1 MNKMIATIIFSL
13 FSFSAF
19 AATVDID
26 LSGATT
32 STLIDA
38 DGASF
43 SQTFTGQTA
52 SGSAIS
58 GSPIGPLSLTPSGT
72 IRVVSFDPGCTGCDS
87 GNSLLTPSSFQG
99 PLSILFDFNA
109 DSFSWVMGS
118 SVAGSNVAAD
128 LFSNSGSLINTVLIS
143 MLEGYNKYSISGLGA
158 FAGITFR
165 DNNDPAGVRYMDMS
179 YNSVVGVSEVPIP
192 AAAFMFAPALLGL
205 MGLRRRA
212 KNKVA

>member
-1 MNKMIATIIFSL
+1 
-13 FSFSAF
+13 
-19 AATVDID
+19 
-26 LSGATT
+26 
-32 STLIDA
+32 
-38 DGASF
+38 
-43 SQTFTGQTA
+43 
-52 SGSAIS
+52 
-58 GSPIGPLSLTPSGT
+58 
-72 IRVVSFDPGCTGCDS
+72 
-87 GNSLLTPSSFQG
+87 
-99 PLSILFDFNA
+99 
-109 DSFSWVMGS
+109 
-118 SVAGSNVAAD
+118 
-128 LFSNSGSLINTVLIS
+128 

>member
-1 MNKMIATIIFSL
+1 MNKMIATIIFSF
-13 FSFSAF
+13 FSLPIF
-19 AATVDID
+19 AAPVDID
-26 LSGATT
+26 LSGTT
-32 STLIDA
+32 SASLIDA

-52 SGSAIS
+52 SGSGIS
-58 GSPIGPLSLTPSGT
+58 GSPTGSLSLAPSGT
-72 IRVVSFDPGCTGCDS
+72 ISVASYNS
-87 GNSLLTPSSFQG
+87 ANSLLSPSNNQG

-128 LFSNSGSLINTVLIS
+128 LFSNNGSLINTVLIS

-158 FAGITFR
+158 FAGLTFR
-165 DNNDPAGVRYMDMS
+165 DNNDPYGVRYMDMS
-179 YNSVVGVSEVPIP
+179 YNSVSEVPIP
-192 AAAFMFAPALLGL
+192 AAAFMFAPALLGF

-212 KNKVA
+212 KPVV